1 MKVKIQKGIASGYVD
16 APPSKSMAHRMLIC
30 AGLSKGT
37 CLVHGIAES
46 QDILATMDCLEALG
60 ARCEKKDDVIKVTG
74 VGSEDIK
81 SGATLKCRESG
92 STLRFFIPI
101 CLLMGKKLQLVGSER
116 LLQRPLGIYKDI
128 CNEKG
133 MGFHQEEGFVEVEGP
148 LKAGTFKMAGNVS
161 SQFVSGLLFALPLL
175 EEDSRLELTPPVES
189 RSYIDMTI
197 SALDI
202 FGVKVYWEGENTL
215 IIPGKQVYHAE
226 EVTVEGDYSNGA
238 FLEALNVLGGNVQV
252 GNLPLNSLQG
262 DRVYKEMFA
271 ELKNGQAELNLS
283 DCPDLGPILF
293 AVSAAMNGGKF
304 RGTARLRIKE
314 SDRAMVMAEELKK
327 FGVNVTVGDDYVLVK
342 QGKIEYPKEELFGH
356 NDHRIVM
363 SMAVLS
369 TLTGGIIRGAEAVS
383 KSFPDFFEKLA
394 SLGIEV
400 EIIED

>member
-1 MKVKIQKGIASGYVD
+1 MKVKIQKGIAKGYVD

-37 CLVHGIAES
+37 CLIQGIAES
-46 QDILATMDCLEALG
+46 EDILATIDCLQALG
-60 ARCEKKDDVIKVTG
+60 AKCEKMGDTIKVTG
-74 VGSEDIK
+74 VCFEDTTN
-81 SGATLKCRESG
+81 GAILKCRESG

-101 CLLMGKKLQLVGSER
+101 CLMMDKKIQLIGSER

-128 CNEKG
+128 CDERG
-133 MGFHQEEGFVEVEGP
+133 LTFHQEEGFIEVEGP
-148 LKAGTFKMAGNVS
+148 LKAGNFKMAGNIS
-161 SQFVSGLLFALPLL
+161 SQFVSGLLFVLPLL
-175 EEDSRLELTPPVES
+175 EQDSRLELVSPVES

-202 FGVKVYWEGENTL
+202 FGVKVYWEGENIL
-215 IIPGKQVYHAE
+215 IIPGKQTYNAE
-226 EVTVEGDYSNGA
+226 NVTVEGDYSNGA
-238 FLEALNVLGGNVQV
+238 FFEALNVLGGSVQV
-252 GNLPLNSLQG
+252 GNLSAESLQG
-262 DRVYKEMFA
+262 DSVYKEMF
-271 ELKNGQAELNLS
+271 LKLKEGNGALNIS

-293 AVSAAMNGGKF
+293 ASAAAIKGGMF
-304 RGTARLRIKE
+304 AGTARLRIKE

-327 FGVNVTVGDDYVLVK
+327 FGADVTVGDDYVVVK
-342 QGKIEYPKEELFGH
+342 QGKIERPKEELFGH